1 MNKPNNFCVLPWIH
15 LETSANGFARP
26 CCIYS
31 GHYKNSDNSNV
42 SMQENNITQA
52 MNSHGARMIRKA
64 FENNEKPD
72 GLSLIHI

>member
-52 MNSHGARMIRKA
+52 MNSYGARMIRKA

-72 GLSLIHI
+72 GCKLC